1 MRKYFAAMVGIM
13 ASNLIYDIPRSE
25 MYRTVNGTIAALLLT
40 AVLSAALA
48 GIAYF
53 LTRQM
58 EEHGPMVLID
68 AAASVIVTAMALRSA
83 GYVPGSELGLMAM
96 EILLIVP
103 TIFVGIFVANFVR
116 FLLRIAGMNLAAA
129 ACCLIGDA
137 AHKLGKKEN

>member
-1 MRKYFAAMVGIM
+1 MRKYFAAMTGIM
-13 ASNLIYDIPRSE
+13 ASNLLYDIPRSE
-25 MYRTVNGTIAALLLT
+25 MYHTVSGTAAALFMT

-53 LTRQM
+53 LTKQM

-68 AAASVIVTAMALRSA
+68 AAVSVIVTAAVLKNV

-103 TIFVGIFVANFVR
+103 TIFVGIFIANFVR
-116 FLLRIAGMNLAAA
+116 FLLRIATMNLAAA
-129 ACCLIGDA
+129 TCCLIGDEA
-137 AHKLGKKEN
+137 DKLGKKEN